1 MPQEASA
8 LEREPFDRVLIL
20 GEPHIGK
27 STSVVAS
34 AADAFGTGYVLNCG
48 KKTGL
53 LGAGRRSKRFQ
64 WDLIR
69 DERDMEDALKVA
81 RKGCKEG
88 KYKWVVIDDYNLY
101 ASWLEEAL
109 EDQTRNEKGES
120 DGRRYFREYRKRLV
134 NILLRCFD
142 FKAHLYVIS
151 HFIDMGDGLIEGQTE
166 KSGYGVAPLFAGAA
180 RKEIPGLFG
189 DIVFMAPSSED
200 GARRSFFINPT
211 GVYGPTCLS
220 ATETREIDADV
231 GALHDE
237 FEAVAKADKARFQ
250 KAARKTRSSRSNG
263 GSKTRSNTQRR

>member
-34 AADAFGTGYVLNCG
+34 AADGFGLGYVMNCG
-48 KKTGL
+48 KQTGL
-53 LGAGRRSKRFQ
+53 LAAGRRSKRFQ

-69 DERDMEDALKVA
+69 DEKGMEEAIKVA
-81 RKGCKEG
+81 RRGCKEG
-88 KYKWVVIDDYNLY
+88 KYKWVVIDDFNFY

-109 EDQTRNEKGES
+109 EDATRNEKGES
-120 DGRRYFREYRKRLV
+120 DGRRYWPAYKQRLR

-151 HFIDMGDGLIEGQTE
+151 HFIETGDALIDGQTE
-166 KSGYGVAPLFAGAA
+166 KSGYGVLPLFSGTA
-180 RKEIPGLFG
+180 RKEIPGMFS
-189 DIVFMAPSSED
+189 DIVFMAPSTED
-200 GARRSFFINPT
+200 GTKRSFFINPT

-220 ATETREIDADV
+220 ANETREIDADV

-237 FEAVAKADKARFQ
+237 FEKSAKAEKA
-250 KAARKTRSSRSNG
+250 KSRSRSAS
-263 GSKTRSNTQRR
+263 GSKRSNTRRRR

>member
-34 AADAFGTGYVLNCG
+34 AAEAFGLGYVMNCG

-53 LGAGRRSKRFQ
+53 LGAGRRSKRFH

-69 DERDMEDALKVA
+69 DEKDMEDALKIG

-88 KYKWVVIDDYNLY
+88 TYKWIVIDDYNLY
-101 ASWLEEAL
+101 ASRLEEML
-109 EDQTRNEKGES
+109 EDITRNEKGES

-134 NILLRCFD
+134 NVLLRCFD
-142 FKAHLYVIS
+142 FKAHVYVIS
-151 HFIDMGDGLIEGQTE
+151 HFIETGDGLIEGQTE

-200 GARRSFFINPT
+200 GKQRSFFINPT
-211 GVYGPTCLS
+211 GVYGPSCLS
-220 ATETREIDADV
+220 ATETSEIDADV
-231 GALHDE
+231 GALHAE
-237 FEAVAKADKARFQ
+237 FEKSAKAEKAKAR
-250 KAARKTRSSRSNG
+250 AAKKSPRSTG
-263 GSKTRSNTQRR
+263 GSKRSNTQRR